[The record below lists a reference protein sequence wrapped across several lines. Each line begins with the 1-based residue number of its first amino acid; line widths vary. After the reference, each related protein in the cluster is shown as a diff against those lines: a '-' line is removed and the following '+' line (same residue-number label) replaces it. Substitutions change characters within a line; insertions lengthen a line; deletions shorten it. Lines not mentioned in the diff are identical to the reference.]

1 MKFHIAFDFV
11 ICLRI
16 AMPFLYSLKNWQ
28 KKMSAIISRDI
39 ITLILLTT

>member
-16 AMPFLYSLKNWQ
+16 AMPFLYSLKNGQ
-28 KKMSAIISRDI
+28 KNERNFIKRYYYAHFI
-39 ITLILLTT
+39 